1 MVNLNAVGSLKPK
14 SQWARY
20 KDMTRHARQC
30 QGGYTVCTPGP
41 VVTASQQL
49 PPTSNNTPNQSG
61 ATESNHNSNRIVS
74 DGACSMKGCDPL
86 CSPVQFLFQSFM
98 PTHGSWV
105 HVIYTSR
112 TSPPSYFILESPPRT
127 QLLKWFS
134 ALAGYKTI
142 SDPGL
147 FNNQSLL

>member
-49 PPTSNNTPNQSG
+49 PPTSNNTPESKWRHI
-61 ATESNHNSNRIVS
+61 SNHKSNRMVS

-86 CSPVQFLFQSFM
+86 CSPVQLLFQSYM

-105 HVIYTSR
+105 HVIYLENVAT
-112 TSPPSYFILESPPRT
+112 ILLHS
-127 QLLKWFS
+127 
-134 ALAGYKTI
+134 GI
-142 SDPGL
+142 STAYTVVKVVFGIGRL
-147 FNNQSLL
+147 